1 MKCDH
6 CKDRMALYGKLC
18 YECRDDLIRAMTHAD
33 CPLYSLRQDRARQRL
48 PNDAPPREWRSG
60 FTAWLKGCFT

>member
-18 YECRDDLIRAMTHAD
+18 YECRDDLIRAVTHGS
-33 CPLYSLRQDRARQRL
+33 CPLYSMHQDRERSRL
-48 PNDAPPREWRSG
+48 PSGAPSPTWRSG
-60 FTAWLKGCFT
+60 LTAWLKGCFT